1 MAYYDQ
7 YLDGVLKN
15 LDVLYNKKRDELRGQ
30 LAGRPKSAVD
40 YQLTELQKSYLGQL
54 DELVPKLQLQ
64 QEETRYNRGLQD
76 RELGLRESQ
85 ATMGASQNQQQIDE
99 QRRMNMI
106 NEILKQREIDLQEQG
121 YRAQQ
126 DAYGAEQ
133 RDWWKPVLG
142 TLVGGVGGMVGGGY
156 LNKLLGLTNPYLQKG
171 AGDAIASTATSG
183 ISGGGGRMSS
193 ANYSLTGGL

>member
-1 MAYYDQ
+1 
-7 YLDGVLKN
+7 
-15 LDVLYNKKRDELRGQ
+15 
-30 LAGRPKSAVD
+30 
-40 YQLTELQKSYLGQL
+40 
-54 DELVPKLQLQ
+54 
-64 QEETRYNRGLQD
+64 
-76 RELGLRESQ
+76 
-85 ATMGASQNQQQIDE
+85 
-99 QRRMNMI
+99 MI